1 MMAKSASNA
10 QQLKDSLRCPK
21 CHGQEAVVRR
31 VSLSTSPIPGF
42 LPLVSGKFHAVQH
55 VLFVDTRNCMMN
67 VLMRN
72 RLRNP
77 MRSCVQRRRPDI
89 VL

>member
-10 QQLKDSLRCPK
+10 QQLRDSFRCPK

-42 LPLVSGKFHAVQH
+42 LPLVSGKFHAVTCTLCGYTELYDECAYEKQAEKS
-55 VLFVDTRNCMMN
+55 DEK
-67 VLMRN
+67 
-72 RLRNP
+72 LRAT
-77 MRSCVQRRRPDI
+77 QEA
-89 VL
+89 